1 MGFGSKTTTKG
12 SSTSQQTED
21 PNLTAYRMSLIPQYQ
36 ALVSRAQQPMYGAAE
51 QANYFNQANAG
62 AQAASRQ
69 LASQLA
75 SRGVLD
81 SGAYAGGLGDIL
93 QKSMG
98 QKQQFAMDIPRLNR
112 QQTMQDTLNA
122 LQASSAFAGPQLRGS
137 TGTSEQIQTSTPGLG
152 SVLGSLAG
160 AALGGAFPGLGMI
173 GGGGGFMGKLFNPL
187 GVGGGAGA
195 GGISIPG
202 AGDPYAGLGGNG
214 WGTPMYAPPVVN
226 PVPISRGYDYYSG
239 R

>member
-1 MGFGSKTTTKG
+1 MGFGSKTVTKG

-36 ALVSRAQQPMYGAAE
+36 ALVKQAQQPMYGAAE

-75 SRGVLD
+75 SRGVLG
-81 SGAYAGGLGDIL
+81 SGGYAAGLGDIL
-93 QKSMG
+93 EKSMG

-137 TGTSEQIQTSTPGLG
+137 SGTSEQTQTTTPGLG
-152 SVLGSLAG
+152 SVLGQFAG
-160 AALGGAFPGLGMI
+160 AALGGAFPGLDSIPGMSNV
-173 GGGGGFMGKLFNPL
+173 FNPF
-187 GVGGGAGA
+187 GVGGLGTAN
-195 GGISIPG
+195 
-202 AGDPYAGLGGNG
+202 AGLQGMAAQQMLSQPRGLGLNTG
-214 WGTPMYAPPVVN
+214 YAPWA
-226 PVPISRGYDYYSG
+226 SY
-239 R
+239 